1 MVKGKQQTK
10 YTTALVCYKQI
21 LELVNN
27 SGKICSVLQHIIIV
41 CELAASDRRPGEQG
55 PPLPPK
61 KKSLV
66 RNVMLLWHNMLSF
79 SFSF

>member
-41 CELAASDRRPGEQG
+41 CE
-55 PPLPPK
+55 
-61 KKSLV
+61 
-66 RNVMLLWHNMLSF
+66 
-79 SFSF
+79 